1 MPASVASIVLCC
13 TRYITPAGPAADL
26 STARKQGGGGG
37 GQQPQCA
44 ARWFGRAAP
53 STLPQSPR
61 EDIVKEFNLMFAD
74 NYVNRAGF
82 VALQPVAC
90 ACFLPVH
97 NGQWWLA
104 LHLRCRARC
113 RNRSVTPSHRHT
125 GGATLH
131 WAGRTPPPPG
141 KLLVLAGRG
150 GGCPGKLSTGV
161 RQQGQA
167 ARPGQTWELS
177 EPAVCSP
184 DQPSDRHCHSL
195 AELDTYITYLII
207 YIYESDSHSRSV
219 LCPYYM

>member
-13 TRYITPAGPAADL
+13 TRYITPAGRAGRGPVNCKKA
-26 STARKQGGGGG
+26 GGRGRRAT
-37 GQQPQCA
+37 A

-97 NGQWWLA
+97 IGQWWLA

-141 KLLVLAGRG
+141 KLLGWARWRL
-150 GGCPGKLSTGV
+150 PGKAEYGCTAAGPGSEARTDMGIIGACGV
-161 RQQGQA
+161 
-167 ARPGQTWELS
+167 
-177 EPAVCSP
+177 
-184 DQPSDRHCHSL
+184 QP
-195 AELDTYITYLII
+195 
-207 YIYESDSHSRSV
+207 
-219 LCPYYM
+219 